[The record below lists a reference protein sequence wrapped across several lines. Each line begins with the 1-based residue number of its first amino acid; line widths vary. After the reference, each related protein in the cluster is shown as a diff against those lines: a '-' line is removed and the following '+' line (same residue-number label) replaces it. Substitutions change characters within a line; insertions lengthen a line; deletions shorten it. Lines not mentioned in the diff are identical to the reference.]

1 MLSKRVKYA
10 IKTLLFLNKSDN
22 ASLYSAKKISENEKI
37 PLKFLEQILRELK
50 QNRILKSERGA
61 EGGYTFMKNPA
72 EIKVLDIIR
81 IVDGPVA
88 MLPCASLNFYEKCED
103 CTDEATCN
111 IRKLLIKVRDNTLPI
126 LDTSIAD
133 MTNPNFRL

>member
-10 IKTLLFLNKSDN
+10 LKTLIFLNKTEQN
-22 ASLYSAKKISENEKI
+22 KLCSAKKISVSEKI

-50 QNRILKSERGA
+50 HNQILKSERGA
-61 EGGYTFMKNPA
+61 EGGYTFLKSPA

-88 MLPCASLNFYEKCED
+88 LLPCASIKFYSKCED
-103 CTDEATCN
+103 CTDEVTCA
-111 IRKLLIKVRDNTLPI
+111 IRKLLVKVRDNTLPI
-126 LDTSIAD
+126 LDTSIAEMVD
-133 MTNPNFRL
+133 PNF

>member
-10 IKTLLFLNKSDN
+10 IKTLLFLNKADN
-22 ASLYSAKKISENEKI
+22 NTLFSAKKISENEKI

-61 EGGYTFMKNPA
+61 EGGYTFLKDPS

-81 IVDGPVA
+81 IVDGPIA
-88 MLPCASLNFYEKCED
+88 MLPCASINFYSKCDD

-111 IRKLLIKVRDNTLPI
+111 IRKLLVKVRDNTLPI

-133 MTNPNFRL
+133 MTNPNFFN